1 MGLSN
6 QINEGHGTTSSKVSL
21 DKEKKKVMASSS
33 LRHLHTRL
41 AVVYEPELVVC
52 GAVATACECDVL

>member
-21 DKEKKKVMASSS
+21 DKEKKKSYGLVLVAPSSYKVGGCVRTRASRVRRCRYS
-33 LRHLHTRL
+33 LR
-41 AVVYEPELVVC
+41 V
-52 GAVATACECDVL
+52 